1 VTRGWWVVALAVPL
15 GVLADLAVG
24 ASTPGLTAATGLLG
38 GFALILGS
46 KALGKA
52 LLKRPEAYYDPP
64 TATDGIDHRDPSREA
79 RYDDQDAPGPAMR
92 PRSARGEVEGD
103 G

>member
-1 VTRGWWVVALAVPL
+1 VRRAWWVIALAVPL
-15 GVLADLAVG
+15 GVLADVAVG

-52 LLKRPEAYYDPP
+52 LLRRPEAYYASP
-64 TATDGIDHRDPSREA
+64 TVTDGIDHRDPRGEA
-79 RYDDQDAPGPAMR
+79 RH
-92 PRSARGEVEGD
+92 D

>member
-1 VTRGWWVVALAVPL
+1 MTRGWWIVVVAVPA

-38 GFALILGS
+38 GMALILGS

-52 LLKRPEAYYDPP
+52 LLKRPEAYY
-64 TATDGIDHRDPSREA
+64 ASVIDGIDHHDPRGEA
-79 RYDDQDAPGPAMR
+79 RQRD
-92 PRSARGEVEGD
+92 RSPEGGGD